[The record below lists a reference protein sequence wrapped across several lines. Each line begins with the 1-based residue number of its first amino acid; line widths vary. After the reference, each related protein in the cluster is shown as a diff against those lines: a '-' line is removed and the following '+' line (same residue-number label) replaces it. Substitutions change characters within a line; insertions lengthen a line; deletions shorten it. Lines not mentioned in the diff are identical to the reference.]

1 MTSTL
6 PTLRQTDGT
15 LRPQSPEQ
23 PTKHHTPKRRRYAD
37 RILEGLTRGSAI
49 TIITVVIAI
58 GAFLLWRAIPAISN
72 HPGGLLGFLTY
83 AGNWNVA
90 TTSAMLFG
98 IPNLLA
104 TTVLISALALMVAM
118 PVALGVSIFLNFY
131 SPRMLRTPLG
141 FLVDMVAAVPS
152 IVFGLWGW
160 QVLGPALSGVYEW
173 LARVTNGFFLFH
185 VYPNSPAFATGR
197 NILTGAVVLSVMIL
211 PVIAATTREV
221 LAAVR
226 ALPRRGSAR
235 TRGNKSR
242 DDPHGSAALW
252 PQRFHRRLHAGTW
265 PRTRRNDGYLPH
277 CFPILAVPLLVFRR
291 RHHLRNR
298 NRECRAGVQRRP
310 ARRGI
315 HRRRPRAVHCHLCG
329 QFAGALDRP
338 EVFSLER
345 ALL

>member
-15 LRPQSPEQ
+15 LRPQSSAQ
-23 PTKHHTPKRRRYAD
+23 PTKHHAPKRGRYAD
-37 RILEGLTRGSAI
+37 RVLEGLTRGSAI
-49 TIITVVIAI
+49 TIISVVIAI
-58 GAFLLWRAIPAISN
+58 GTFLLWRAIPAISN

-221 LAAVR
+221 LAAVPRSHVEAALALGATKAEMIRMVVLPFGRNGFIAASMLGLGR
-226 ALPRRGSAR
+226 ALGETMAIYLIVSPSSQFRFSLFDGGTTFA
-235 TRGNKSR
+235 TAIANAAPEFN
-242 DDPHGSAALW
+242 DDL
-252 PQRFHRRLHAGTW
+252 
-265 PRTRRNDGYLPH
+265 
-277 CFPILAVPLLVFRR
+277 
-291 RHHLRNR
+291 
-298 NRECRAGVQRRP
+298 RAGAYIAAGLMLFIVTFVVNSL
-310 ARRGI
+310 ARLIAQKSSR
-315 HRRRPRAVHCHLCG
+315 
-329 QFAGALDRP
+329 
-338 EVFSLER
+338 
-345 ALL
+345 